1 MLLCIFDIVQCHEL
15 VIFTGYRAIEE
26 SILLFSFSNN
36 SVNIVLIF
44 FPSRFEE
51 ERFISLGKTM
61 VGLHIQ
67 TEDDVYHI
75 IK

>member
-1 MLLCIFDIVQCHEL
+1 MLLCRFDIVQRHEL
-15 VIFTGYRAIEE
+15 VIFTGYR
-26 SILLFSFSNN
+26 
-36 SVNIVLIF
+36 VNIIIF
-44 FPSRFEE
+44 FFKQFSEHCVDFFSSRFEE